1 MIDERSFDFN
11 EVWGRIRKVTGWKR
25 YGEFAEFL
33 DIRSASVS
41 GAKNRGAMPIEWAL
55 RVAQSRN
62 ISTDWLLT
70 GEDPQSSFDT
80 DYLVHV
86 IQIFERLLQA
96 RGSTEL
102 GWEIKGKLLGLVF
115 KKVKKLGFEPDE
127 SDIEKIIYEY
137 LDVMEATRCI

>member
-1 MIDERSFDFN
+1 MIGERSFDFN

-41 GAKNRGAMPIEWAL
+41 GAKIRGAMPIEWAL

-70 GEDPQSSFDT
+70 GAEPQSPFDT
-80 DYLVHV
+80 DFLVHV
-86 IQIFERLLQA
+86 VQVFEKALQT
-96 RGSTEL
+96 RGTKL
-102 GWEIKGKLLGLVF
+102 DWEIKGKLLGLVLNRT
-115 KKVKKLGFEPDE
+115 KKLGFDQDA
-127 SDIEKIIYEY
+127 DIEKITIEY
-137 LDVMEATRCI
+137 LDVIEVSRK